1 MKAGSNAPKKER
13 RSCLGLMGNMQTEEL
28 IFSFEPLGRGQ
39 IDSLIRGFWQELL
52 RNPSDALDRFCNDD
66 ICFRVLGHH
75 AARSGPLT
83 YQGRDAVG
91 LGVRN
96 IHTNLQFMSF
106 DIEDLI
112 IDGHDAALRWHAR
125 FRHRGTGATGEFC
138 VFDHI
143 VLRNG
148 LISSYS
154 EFLDTDGFVKLM
166 AGDAQPRFARQSN
179 CHSRGLKPASAI
191 ANADMQGVVDMFARN
206 RRERMVRDY
215 WADRIKRGSIALV
228 GCFTDDCELHFIGD
242 PTAIP
247 FARIHRGLEAARA
260 LTDRIDMEFEFL
272 SFQIERVL
280 VDGDHAAVHWSAHVR
295 HRGTNARG
303 MIESFD
309 HIVFRGDQILT
320 VTKFFDTAQTVQWVQ
335 G

>member
-1 MKAGSNAPKKER
+1 MKAGLNAPYKER
-13 RSCLGLMGNMQTEEL
+13 RSGLGLMGNMQTEDL
-28 IFSFEPLGRGQ
+28 ISSLDPLERSQ
-39 IDSLIRGFWQELL
+39 VDRLIRGFWQELL
-52 RNPSDALDRFCNDD
+52 RNPSEALDHFCGDD

-83 YQGRDAVG
+83 YQGRDAVA

-96 IHTNLQFMSF
+96 IHTNLQFLSF

-112 IDGHDAALRWHAR
+112 IDGNDIALRWHAK

-143 VLRNG
+143 IIRNG

-166 AGDAQPRFARQSN
+166 AGDAQPHLARQSN
-179 CHSRGLKPASAI
+179 CHSRGLPPVDSI
-191 ANADMQGVVDMFARN
+191 TTPDMSGVVDMFARN
-206 RRERMVRDY
+206 RRERMIRDY
-215 WADRIKRGSIALV
+215 WADRIKRGSIALD

-242 PTAIP
+242 PTAIS
-247 FARIHRGLEAARA
+247 FARIHRGLDAARA
-260 LTDRIDMEFEFL
+260 LTDKIDVEFEFL
-272 SFQIERVL
+272 SFQIERAL
-280 VDGDHAAVHWSAHVR
+280 VDGNRAAVHWSAHVR
-295 HRGTNARG
+295 HHGTNARG

-309 HIVFRGDQILT
+309 HIVFRGDRIVT
-320 VTKFFDTAQTVQWVQ
+320 VTKFFDTAQTAQWIR